1 MTDHAPDLAQRIAE
15 LERRLRRAQLWATA
29 ALLGGVL
36 LALTAWTRAARV
48 PSVLRAR
55 ELVIE
60 DSLGNARVVLGA
72 PVPDPKGGPRMS
84 PATGMV
90 INDAAGFERF
100 GVGVTATGSA
110 NLGLDAPPHEGRAGG
125 ERVDMSASENGGA
138 EFRMLDHRSYVRAH
152 MEIFDDNTVALFFE
166 EPHGDTTF
174 VHRVSATGDT
184 VVIHRR

>member
-1 MTDHAPDLAQRIAE
+1 MSEEARDLTIRIVE
-15 LERRLRRAQLWATA
+15 LERRLRRMQLWAA
-29 ALLGGVL
+29 GALLGSAL
-36 LALTAWTRAARV
+36 LALTALTRGTRV
-48 PSVLRAR
+48 PEVLRAHA
-55 ELVIE
+55 LVIE

-72 PVPDPKGGPRMS
+72 PVPDPKGGRRMS

-100 GVGVTATGSA
+100 GVGVTATGRA
-110 NLGLDAPPHEGRAGG
+110 NLGLDAPPHEGRPGG

-152 MEIFDDNTVALFFE
+152 MELFDDNTIALFFE
-166 EPHGDTTF
+166 ELHGDTTI

-184 VVIHRR
+184 IVVNEH